1 MRPVLAAER
10 GVQQGAD
17 AGVAGRR
24 PPGSLAGIVAFDLPD
39 WVRSWGGVVALSLV
53 LAMFGPYGTFL
64 SMDGPSRVVFW
75 CASALGI
82 AAMTRAVH
90 AALRRWPIAAA
101 WPAWQRRG
109 VSALIASLPA
119 TLWIILLFSLCAKVT
134 LGAQGGG
141 QGGAQG
147 GTLHF
152 WRTWPQVIV
161 TSMVFAVILGRRDPE
176 GPPATA
182 SAPEPGRVASPPDA
196 EVVESAPDLAPDLAA
211 AFLARACPRLREARL
226 LALEA
231 EDHYLRIHTDDGS
244 DLVLMRLRDAIAE
257 LGEGLG
263 MQVHRS
269 FWVARAAVAEATVRG
284 QAAQLR
290 LSDGMV
296 VPVSRTALPRLRAA
310 GWLAE

>member
-1 MRPVLAAER
+1 MRPVLTAER
-10 GVQQGAD
+10 GVQQEAD
-17 AGVAGRR
+17 AGGAEKR
-24 PPGSLAGIVAFDLPD
+24 PPGSLAGIVALDLPD

-53 LAMFGPYGTFL
+53 LAMFGPYGTYL
-64 SMDGPSRVVFW
+64 SMDSLSRVVFW

-119 TLWIILLFSLCAKVT
+119 TLWIILLFSLCAQVS
-134 LGAQGGG
+134 LGAQGGAQGGG
-141 QGGAQG
+141 QGGIV
-147 GTLHF
+147 HF
-152 WRTWPQVIV
+152 WRIWPQVIV
-161 TSMVFAVILGRRDPE
+161 TSIVFAVILGRRDSPVIVV
-176 GPPATA
+176 
-182 SAPEPGRVASPPDA
+182 PEP
-196 EVVESAPDLAPDLAA
+196 APDLPAPDLAA
-211 AFLARACPRLREARL
+211 PDLPAPDLAGAFLASACPRLSGAGL

-231 EDHYLRIHTDDGS
+231 EDHYLRIHTDRGS
-244 DLVLMRLRDAIAE
+244 DLVLMRLRDAIAD

-269 FWVARAAVAEATVRG
+269 FWVARDAVVAVTVRG
-284 QAAQLR
+284 QVGQLR
-290 LSDGMV
+290 LSDGTV

-310 GWLAE
+310 GWLTAAKE

>member
-1 MRPVLAAER
+1 MRPVLTAER
-10 GVQQGAD
+10 GVQQEAD
-17 AGVAGRR
+17 AGVADKR

-64 SMDGPSRVVFW
+64 SMDAFSRVTFW

-90 AALRRWPIAAA
+90 AGLRRWPIAAA

-109 VSALIASLPA
+109 VSALVASLPA
-119 TLWIILLFSLCAKVT
+119 TLWIILLFSLCAKVP
-134 LGAQGGG
+134 LGA
-141 QGGAQG
+141 
-147 GTLHF
+147 LHF

-161 TSMVFAVILGRRDPE
+161 TSMVFAVILGRRDPLA
-176 GPPATA
+176 PLATA
-182 SAPEPGRVASPPDA
+182 PAPEPVAFPPA
-196 EVVESAPDLAPDLAA
+196 AAAPEPDPDVAA
-211 AFLARACPRLREARL
+211 AFLARACPRLCDARL

-231 EDHYLRIHTDDGS
+231 EDHYLRIHTDRGAE
-244 DLVLMRLRDAIAE
+244 LVLMRLRDAIAE

-269 FWVARAAVAEATVRG
+269 FWVARAAVVEATVRS

-290 LSDGMV
+290 LSDGTV
-296 VPVSRTALPRLRAA
+296 VPVSRTALPRLKAA
-310 GWLAE
+310 GWLAEKD

>member
-1 MRPVLAAER
+1 MRPVLTAER

-17 AGVAGRR
+17 AGRAGKR
-24 PPGSLAGIVAFDLPD
+24 PPGSLAGIVTVDLPD

-64 SMDGPSRVVFW
+64 SMDSLSRVAFW

-109 VSALIASLPA
+109 VSALLASLPA
-119 TLWIILLFSLCAKVT
+119 TLWIILLFSLCAKVP
-134 LGAQGGG
+134 LA
-141 QGGAQG
+141 A
-147 GTLHF
+147 LHF
-152 WRTWPQVIV
+152 WRVWPQVIV
-161 TSMVFAVILGRRDPE
+161 TSMVFAVILGRRDPMA
-176 GPPATA
+176 PPTEAP
-182 SAPEPGRVASPPDA
+182 APEPVI
-196 EVVESAPDLAPDLAA
+196 VVPEPAPVLPALDIAAPDLAG
-211 AFLARACPRLREARL
+211 AFLASACPRLSGARL
-226 LALEA
+226 LAVEA
-231 EDHYLRIHTDDGS
+231 EDHYLRVHTDRGS
-244 DLVLMRLRDAIAE
+244 DLVLMRLRDAIAD

-269 FWVARAAVAEATVRG
+269 FWVARDAVVEVTVRG
-284 QAAQLR
+284 QVGQLR
-290 LSDGMV
+290 LSDGTV

-310 GWLAE
+310 GWLDGGKN

>member
-1 MRPVLAAER
+1 MRLALTAER
-10 GVQQGAD
+10 GMQQGAD
-17 AGVAGRR
+17 AGVADKR

-64 SMDGPSRVVFW
+64 SMDSVSRVVFW

-82 AAMTRAVH
+82 AALARSAH
-90 AALRRWPIAAA
+90 AGLRRWPIAAA
-101 WPAWQRRG
+101 WPAWQRRAL
-109 VSALIASLPA
+109 SALIASLPA
-119 TLWIILLFSLCAKVT
+119 TLWIMLLFSLCAKVP
-134 LGAQGGG
+134 LGA
-141 QGGAQG
+141 
-147 GTLHF
+147 LHF

-161 TSMVFAVILGRRDPE
+161 TSMVFAVILGRRDPSA
-176 GPPATA
+176 PPAATP
-182 SAPEPGRVASPPDA
+182 APEPVASPPA
-196 EVVESAPDLAPDLAA
+196 AVAPEPDPDVAA
-211 AFLARACPRLREARL
+211 AFLARTCPRLCDARL

-231 EDHYLRIHTDDGS
+231 EDHYLRIHTDRGAE
-244 DLVLMRLRDAIAE
+244 LVLMRLRDAIAE

-290 LSDGMV
+290 LSDGTV
-296 VPVSRTALPRLRAA
+296 VPVSRTALPRLKAA
-310 GWLAE
+310 GWLVEKD